1 MRCRYKDFEFVSRHL
16 IQENLG
22 NEVIYQI
29 YLATLDQYYIQ
40 NSRLCLRALIQVDP
54 PDNYAAFLLVHF

>member
-1 MRCRYKDFEFVSRHL
+1 MRCRYKDFEFVSRYL

-29 YLATLDQYYIQ
+29 YLARLDQYYIQ
-40 NSRLCLRALIQVDP
+40 NLRLRLRALIQVENS
-54 PDNYAAFLLVHF
+54 DNYAAFLLVHF